1 MVCFGMQVLV
11 HLMLKQKIVLNT
23 IYKSMY
29 GKNKKTND
37 IMFPGL
43 MHTEYK

>member
-1 MVCFGMQVLV
+1 
-11 HLMLKQKIVLNT
+11 MLKQKIVLNT

-29 GKNKKTND
+29 GKDKKTND